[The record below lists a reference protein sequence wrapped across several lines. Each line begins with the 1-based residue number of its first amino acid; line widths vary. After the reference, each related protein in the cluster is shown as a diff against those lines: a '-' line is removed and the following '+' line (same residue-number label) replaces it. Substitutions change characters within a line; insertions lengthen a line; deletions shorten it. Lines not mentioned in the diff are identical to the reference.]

1 MPKRLIIAIDG
12 PSGAGKGTIARTL
25 AEALHYRH
33 VDTGAMYR
41 AVGWKALHD
50 HIPLDDEPALAALA
64 QRANIVVEGG
74 RTSIDGHDVTAAI
87 RTPEIDKAASSVAR
101 MPRVRE
107 VLVSRQRR
115 MAEQGGIV
123 MEGRDIGTV
132 VFPDA
137 DLKIYLDASAEERA
151 RRRMN
156 DPAHSGGQ
164 AGQAAVAASIEARDR
179 SDTTRTASPLTM
191 AADAVLIDTT
201 GIPIQQVVERVM
213 ALVRAT
219 LVNYRS
225 S

>member
-1 MPKRLIIAIDG
+1 MKGLIIAIDG
-12 PSGAGKGTIARTL
+12 PSGAGKGTIARTI
-25 AEALHYRH
+25 AERLHYRH

-41 AVGWKALHD
+41 AVAWKALHD
-50 HIPLDDEPALAALA
+50 RVALDDEPAVAALA
-64 QRANIVVEGG
+64 QRSNLALEAG
-74 RTSIDGHDVTAAI
+74 RVIIDDQDVTKEI
-87 RTPEIDKAASSVAR
+87 RTPDIDKAASSVAR

-115 MAEQGGIV
+115 MAEDGGIV
-123 MEGRDIGTV
+123 MEGRDIGSV

-137 DLKIYLDASAEERA
+137 DLKIYLDASTEERA

-179 SDTTRTASPLTM
+179 SDSTRTASPLTM

-201 GIPIQQVVERVM
+201 GMAVAQVVERVM
-213 ALVRAT
+213 ALVQERI
-219 LVNYRS
+219 RD
-225 S
+225 